1 MSPDKMKTYL
11 HFHKTCKHQTWHIG
25 DLLWDVSTHKFVWPS
40 ITYYHMSC
48 KKIKA
53 FWSKDD
59 GLISSGHVRALDK
72 LKTFF
77 FPPNSA
83 CKTFK
88 GWCLGWR
95 TSGYQVILPF
105 VYRAPIKLKIQMKIQ
120 NFIPQ
125 GSRIAKLGWEKTYC
139 EKWCDQIIR
148 SMAQIFNALGSCL
161 YHQNITSLCLYW
173 TDYNFTRMN
182 LEMSLD
188 GTTVLQR

>member
-1 MSPDKMKTYL
+1 
-11 HFHKTCKHQTWHIG
+11 
-25 DLLWDVSTHKFVWPS
+25 
-40 ITYYHMSC
+40 
-48 KKIKA
+48 
-53 FWSKDD
+53 
-59 GLISSGHVRALDK
+59 
-72 LKTFF
+72 
-77 FPPNSA
+77 
-83 CKTFK
+83 
-88 GWCLGWR
+88 
-95 TSGYQVILPF
+95 
-105 VYRAPIKLKIQMKIQ
+105 MKIQ